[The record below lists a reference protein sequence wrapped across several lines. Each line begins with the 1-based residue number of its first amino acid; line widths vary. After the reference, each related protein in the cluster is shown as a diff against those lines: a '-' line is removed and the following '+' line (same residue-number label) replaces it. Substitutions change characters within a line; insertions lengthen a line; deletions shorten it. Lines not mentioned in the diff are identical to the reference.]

1 MIKEFYVYWISGI
14 VFHKEFVKF
23 CTYIFYASFIG
34 CFCLN
39 IIINV
44 FFFRKLPYNVK
55 FSFTVIIWTL
65 VLIVLKYVLISNI
78 LNCLQY
84 LATTFSMNFFHFL
97 LPFWLGFTENS
108 KGRVPK
114 ALQREARE
122 DLVKLSERT
131 SLVAQM
137 VKSLPAMQETWVLSL
152 GGEDLLEKE
161 MATHVSILAWRI
173 PWTEEPGEPQS
184 MGLLRVRH

>member
-1 MIKEFYVYWISGI
+1 MIKELYVYWISGI

-23 CTYIFYASFIG
+23 LHVRIL
-34 CFCLN
+34 CLIYWLLLFKYN
-39 IIINV
+39 YKC

-55 FSFTVIIWTL
+55 FSFTVIIWIL
-65 VLIVLKYVLISNI
+65 VLIVLKYVLIPNI
-78 LNCLQY
+78 LSCLQY
-84 LATTFSMNFFHFL
+84 LGTTFSMNFFHFL

-114 ALQREARE
+114 ALQRETRE

-137 VKSLPAMQETWVLSL
+137 VKSLPAMQETRVLSL
-152 GGEDLLEKE
+152 GGEDLMEKE

-173 PWTEEPGEPQS
+173 PWTEEPGEP
-184 MGLLRVRH
+184 